1 MYYAISKRVYWRQQK
16 RKGHYGMAVIEKAE
30 KRRSSEIRRPGKK
43 WRRIP
48 AGDQFQM
55 QTMIWPGLI
64 LCFIFS
70 YIPMYGIIIAFKD
83 YNILSTVTGA
93 KWVGLKYFREF
104 FNDPA
109 LSNVLRNTLML
120 NGLALVFSFPAPILL
135 ALFINE
141 IKNVRF
147 KKAVQTISYL
157 PHFLSWV
164 IFGGIVLEML
174 MPNGVIS
181 AALCRLGIIPEPVN
195 FMAKGEYFYAV
206 YTIISVVKSIG
217 FGSILYVAAITG
229 IDQELY
235 EAATVDGCGRFQKM
249 WYITIPCISGT
260 IVIMLI
266 FQISSILNTG
276 YEQIIL
282 LQNSLNLA
290 FSETLDTYVYKI
302 GIAQSRYSYAAA
314 VGLLKSV
321 LSVTLM
327 LIANQTSK
335 KALGRG
341 LF

>member
-1 MYYAISKRVYWRQQK
+1 MNELKK
-16 RKGHYGMAVIEKAE
+16 KGNLSRLLG
-30 KRRSSEIRRPGKK
+30 S
-43 WRRIP
+43 
-48 AGDQFQM
+48 DQFQL
-55 QTMIWPGLI
+55 QSLVWPGLI
-64 LCFIFS
+64 FCFVFS
-70 YIPMYGIIIAFKD
+70 YIPMYGIIIAFKN
-83 YNILSTVTGA
+83 YTIGSTIGSA
-93 KWVGLKYFREF
+93 PWVGLRFFKEF
-104 FNDPA
+104 LHDPSLA
-109 LSNVLRNTLML
+109 NVLRNTLIL
-120 NGLALVFSFPAPILL
+120 NGMALLFSFPAPILL

-141 IKNVRF
+141 IKNLKF
-147 KKAVQTISYL
+147 KKVVQTISYL

-164 IFGGIVLEML
+164 IFGGIVIEML
-174 MPNGVIS
+174 LPTGVVS
-181 AALCRLGIIPEPVN
+181 SVLCAIGILEEPIN
-195 FMAKGEYFYAV
+195 FMAKGEYFYII
-206 YTIISVVKSIG
+206 YTIISIIKGVG

-249 WYITIPCISGT
+249 WYITLPCITGT

-282 LQNSLNLA
+282 LQNPLNLA

-321 LSVTLM
+321 LSVIL
-327 LIANQTSK
+327 LVGANKLSK
-335 KALGRG
+335 KLAGRG

>member
-1 MYYAISKRVYWRQQK
+1 MTVTKKLKKTKTNQIKDT
-16 RKGHYGMAVIEKAE
+16 G
-30 KRRSSEIRRPGKK
+30 KRRRHLFSN
-43 WRRIP
+43 
-48 AGDQFQM
+48 DQFQM
-55 QTMIWPGLI
+55 QTMIWPGII
-64 LCFIFS
+64 LCFIFC
-70 YIPMYGIIIAFKD
+70 YIPMYGIIIAFKN
-83 YNILSTVTGA
+83 YTMITNVMEA
-93 KWVGLKYFREF
+93 EWVGLKYFREF
-104 FNDPA
+104 FSDPA
-109 LSNVLRNTLML
+109 LSSVLRNTLML
-120 NGLALVFSFPAPILL
+120 NGLALIFSFPAPILL

-141 IKNVRF
+141 IKNTKF
-147 KKAVQTISYL
+147 KKTIQTISYL

-181 AALCRLGIIPEPVN
+181 VTLYKMGIIAEPIN
-195 FMAKGEYFYAV
+195 FMAKGSYFYAI
-206 YTIISVVKSIG
+206 YTIISVIKSVG

-249 WYITIPCISGT
+249 WYITVPCISGT

-314 VGLLKSV
+314 VGLLKSIM
-321 LSVTLM
+321 SVTLM
-327 LIANQTSK
+327 LIANRTSK
-335 KALGRG
+335 KTLGRG

>member
-1 MYYAISKRVYWRQQK
+1 MADLVRTGKGTVHDA
-16 RKGHYGMAVIEKAE
+16 RK
-30 KRRSSEIRRPGKK
+30 STGK
-43 WRRIP
+43 WQRFFS
-48 AGDQFQM
+48 GDQFQM
-55 QTMIWPGLI
+55 QSMIWPGLI

-83 YNILSTVTGA
+83 YNILSSVTGA
-93 KWVGLKYFREF
+93 EWVGLKYFREF

-109 LSNVLRNTLML
+109 LSNVLRNTLVL
-120 NGLALVFSFPAPILL
+120 NGLALLFSFPAPILL

-141 IKNVRF
+141 IKNVTF
-147 KKAVQTISYL
+147 KKTVQTISYL

-164 IFGGIVLEML
+164 IFGGIVMEML
-174 MPNGVIS
+174 MPNGVVS
-181 AALCRLGIIPEPVN
+181 VLLYKLGILSEPIN
-195 FMAKGEYFYAV
+195 FMAKGEYFYAI
-206 YTIISVVKSIG
+206 YTIISIIKSVG

-235 EAATVDGCGRFQKM
+235 EAATMDGCGRFQKM
-249 WYITIPCISGT
+249 RYITIPCISGT

-290 FSETLDTYVYKI
+290 YSETLDTYVYKI

-314 VGLLKSV
+314 VGLLKSI
-321 LSVTLM
+321 LSVSLM

>member
-1 MYYAISKRVYWRQQK
+1 MVGPAKTDKSAALDN
-16 RKGHYGMAVIEKAE
+16 RKPHGIWQ
-30 KRRSSEIRRPGKK
+30 RFFS
-43 WRRIP
+43 
-48 AGDQFQM
+48 GDQFQM
-55 QTMIWPGLI
+55 QSMIWPGLI

-83 YNILSTVTGA
+83 YNILSSVTGA
-93 KWVGLKYFREF
+93 QWVGLKYFREF

-109 LSNVLRNTLML
+109 LSNVLRNTLVL
-120 NGLALVFSFPAPILL
+120 NGLALLFSFPAPILL

-141 IKNVRF
+141 IKNVQF
-147 KKAVQTISYL
+147 KKTVQTISYL

-164 IFGGIVLEML
+164 IFGGIVMEML
-174 MPNGVIS
+174 MPNGVVS
-181 AALCRLGIIPEPVN
+181 VLLYKLGILSEPIN
-195 FMAKGEYFYAV
+195 FMAKGEYFYAI
-206 YTIISVVKSIG
+206 YTIISIIKSVG

-249 WYITIPCISGT
+249 LYITIPCISGT

-290 FSETLDTYVYKI
+290 YSETLDTYVYKI

-314 VGLLKSV
+314 VGLLKSI
-321 LSVTLM
+321 LSVSLM

>member
-1 MYYAISKRVYWRQQK
+1 MKTISEADGRQMKTEKKKKRNLLK
-16 RKGHYGMAVIEKAE
+16 N
-30 KRRSSEIRRPGKK
+30 
-43 WRRIP
+43 
-48 AGDQFQM
+48 DQFQI

-93 KWVGLKYFREF
+93 QWVGFKYFREF

-109 LSNVLRNTLML
+109 LWNVLRNTIML
-120 NGLALVFSFPAPILL
+120 NGLALVFSFPAPIIL
-135 ALFINE
+135 ALFLNE
-141 IKNVRF
+141 LKNVQF
-147 KKAVQTISYL
+147 KKTVQTISYL

-164 IFGGIVLEML
+164 IFGGIVIEML
-174 MPNGVIS
+174 MPGGVIS
-181 AALCRLGIIPEPVN
+181 ATLYKLGLIAEPIN
-195 FMAKGEYFYAV
+195 FMAKGEYFYGI
-206 YTIISVVKSIG
+206 YTVINIIKTVG

-235 EAATVDGCGRFQKM
+235 EAAIVDGCGRFQKM
-249 WYITIPCISGT
+249 WYITIPCITGT

-290 FSETLDTYVYKI
+290 YSETLDTYVYKI

-321 LSVTLM
+321 MSVALM
-327 LIANQTSK
+327 LLANHTSK
-335 KALGRG
+335 KLLDRG

>member
-1 MYYAISKRVYWRQQK
+1 
-16 RKGHYGMAVIEKAE
+16 MAVLEKTE
-30 KRRSSEIRRPGKK
+30 RHTPPEVKRTRGK
-43 WRRIP
+43 WLRLLT
-48 AGDQFQM
+48 GDQLQM

-64 LCFIFS
+64 LCFIFC

-93 KWVGLKYFREF
+93 DWVGLKYFREF

-141 IKNVRF
+141 IRNVRF
-147 KKAVQTISYL
+147 KKTVQTISYL

-181 AALCRLGIIPEPVN
+181 VTLYKLGVIPEPIN
-195 FMAKGEYFYAV
+195 FMAKGEYFYAI
-206 YTIISVVKSIG
+206 YTIISVIKSVG

-314 VGLLKSV
+314 VGLLKSI

-327 LIANQTSK
+327 LLANHTSK

>member
-1 MYYAISKRVYWRQQK
+1 MVDLARDDKSTALESRTP
-16 RKGHYGMAVIEKAE
+16 KG
-30 KRRSSEIRRPGKK
+30 K
-43 WRRIP
+43 WRRFFS
-48 AGDQFQM
+48 GDQFQM
-55 QTMIWPGLI
+55 QSMIWPGLI

-83 YNILSTVTGA
+83 YNILSSVTGA
-93 KWVGLKYFREF
+93 EWVGLKYFREF

-109 LSNVLRNTLML
+109 LSNVLRNTLVL
-120 NGLALVFSFPAPILL
+120 NGLALLFSFPAPILL

-141 IKNVRF
+141 IKNVKF
-147 KKAVQTISYL
+147 KKTVQTISYL

-164 IFGGIVLEML
+164 IFGGIVMEML
-174 MPNGVIS
+174 MPNGVVS
-181 AALCRLGIIPEPVN
+181 VLLYKLGILPEPIN
-195 FMAKGEYFYAV
+195 FMAKGEYFYAI
-206 YTIISVVKSIG
+206 YTIISIIKSVG

-290 FSETLDTYVYKI
+290 YSETLDTYVYKI

-314 VGLLKSV
+314 VGLLKSI
-321 LSVTLM
+321 LSVSLM

>member
-1 MYYAISKRVYWRQQK
+1 MTGIVS
-16 RKGHYGMAVIEKAE
+16 
-30 KRRSSEIRRPGKK
+30 
-43 WRRIP
+43 
-48 AGDQFQM
+48 
-55 QTMIWPGLI
+55 GLCNFAHI
-64 LCFIFS
+64 
-70 YIPMYGIIIAFKD
+70 
-83 YNILSTVTGA
+83 
-93 KWVGLKYFREF
+93 
-104 FNDPA
+104 
-109 LSNVLRNTLML
+109 
-120 NGLALVFSFPAPILL
+120 APILPV
-135 ALFINE
+135 LFINE
-141 IKNVRF
+141 IKNVKF
-147 KKAVQTISYL
+147 KKTIQTISYL

-174 MPNGVIS
+174 MPNGVVS
-181 AALCRLGIIPEPVN
+181 AVLCKLGIIAEPVN
-195 FMAKGEYFYAV
+195 FMAKGEYFYAI
-206 YTIISVVKSIG
+206 YTIISVIKSVG

-249 WYITIPCISGT
+249 WYITVPCIAGT

-314 VGLLKSV
+314 VGLLKSIM
-321 LSVTLM
+321 SVMLM
-327 LIANQTSK
+327 LMANQTSK
-335 KALGRG
+335 KTLGRG

>member
-1 MYYAISKRVYWRQQK
+1 MVDLARDDKSTALENRTP
-16 RKGHYGMAVIEKAE
+16 KG
-30 KRRSSEIRRPGKK
+30 K
-43 WRRIP
+43 WRRLFS
-48 AGDQFQM
+48 GDQFQM
-55 QTMIWPGLI
+55 QSMIWPGLI

-83 YNILSTVTGA
+83 YNILSSVTGA
-93 KWVGLKYFREF
+93 EWVGLKYFREF

-109 LSNVLRNTLML
+109 LSNVLRNTLVL
-120 NGLALVFSFPAPILL
+120 NGLALLFSFPAPILL

-141 IKNVRF
+141 IKNVKF

-164 IFGGIVLEML
+164 IFGGIVMEML
-174 MPNGVIS
+174 MPNGVVS
-181 AALCRLGIIPEPVN
+181 VLLYKLGILSEPIN
-195 FMAKGEYFYAV
+195 FMAKGEYFYAI
-206 YTIISVVKSIG
+206 YTIISIIKSVG

-290 FSETLDTYVYKI
+290 YSETLDTYVYKI

-314 VGLLKSV
+314 VGLLKSI
-321 LSVTLM
+321 LSVSLM

>member
-1 MYYAISKRVYWRQQK
+1 MTSSKKIKK
-16 RKGHYGMAVIEKAE
+16 RNTNRAGRTE
-30 KRRSSEIRRPGKK
+30 KK
-43 WRRIP
+43 WWHLF
-48 AGDQFQM
+48 ANDQFQM

-64 LCFIFS
+64 LCFIFC
-70 YIPMYGIIIAFKD
+70 YIPMYGIIIAFKN
-83 YNILSTVTGA
+83 YTMITNIMEA
-93 KWVGLKYFREF
+93 EWVGLKYFREF
-104 FNDPA
+104 FSDPA

-120 NGLALVFSFPAPILL
+120 NGLALIFSFPAPILL

-141 IKNVRF
+141 IKNVKF
-147 KKAVQTISYL
+147 KKTIQTISYL

-181 AALCRLGIIPEPVN
+181 ITLFKMGIIDEPIN
-195 FMAKGEYFYAV
+195 FMARGSYFYAI
-206 YTIISVVKSIG
+206 YTIISVIKSVG

-235 EAATVDGCGRFQKM
+235 EAATVDGCGRFHKM
-249 WYITIPCISGT
+249 WYITVPCISGT

-302 GIAQSRYSYAAA
+302 GIAQSRYSYAAS
-314 VGLLKSV
+314 VGLLKSIM
-321 LSVTLM
+321 SVTLM
-327 LIANQTSK
+327 LIANRTSK
-335 KALGRG
+335 KTLGRG

>member
-1 MYYAISKRVYWRQQK
+1 MKTISEADRRQMKTEKKKKRNLLK
-16 RKGHYGMAVIEKAE
+16 N
-30 KRRSSEIRRPGKK
+30 
-43 WRRIP
+43 
-48 AGDQFQM
+48 DQFQI
-55 QTMIWPGLI
+55 QSMIWPGLI

-93 KWVGLKYFREF
+93 QWVGFKYFREF

-109 LSNVLRNTLML
+109 LWNVLRNTIML
-120 NGLALVFSFPAPILL
+120 NGLALVFSFPAPIIL
-135 ALFINE
+135 ALFLNE
-141 IKNVRF
+141 LKNVPF
-147 KKAVQTISYL
+147 KKTVQTISYL

-164 IFGGIVLEML
+164 IFGGIVIEML
-174 MPNGVIS
+174 MPGGVIS
-181 AALCRLGIIPEPVN
+181 ATLYKLGLIAEPIN
-195 FMAKGEYFYAV
+195 FMAKGEYFYGI
-206 YTIISVVKSIG
+206 YTVINIIKTVG

-235 EAATVDGCGRFQKM
+235 EAAIVDGCGRFQKM
-249 WYITIPCISGT
+249 WYITIPCITGT

-290 FSETLDTYVYKI
+290 YSETLDTYVYKI

-321 LSVTLM
+321 MSVALM
-327 LIANQTSK
+327 LLANHTSK
-335 KALGRG
+335 KLLDRG

>member
-1 MYYAISKRVYWRQQK
+1 MTVTKKLKKTKTNQIKDT
-16 RKGHYGMAVIEKAE
+16 G
-30 KRRSSEIRRPGKK
+30 KRRRHLFSN
-43 WRRIP
+43 
-48 AGDQFQM
+48 DQFQM

-64 LCFIFS
+64 LCFIFC
-70 YIPMYGIIIAFKD
+70 YIPMYGIIIAFKN
-83 YNILSTVTGA
+83 YTMITNVMEA
-93 KWVGLKYFREF
+93 EWVGLKYFREF
-104 FNDPA
+104 FSDPA
-109 LSNVLRNTLML
+109 LSSVLRNTLML
-120 NGLALVFSFPAPILL
+120 NGLALIFSFPAPILL

-141 IKNVRF
+141 IKNTKF
-147 KKAVQTISYL
+147 KKTIQTISYL

-181 AALCRLGIIPEPVN
+181 VTLYKMGIIAEPIN
-195 FMAKGEYFYAV
+195 FMAKGSYFYAI
-206 YTIISVVKSIG
+206 YTIISVIKSVG

-249 WYITIPCISGT
+249 WYITVPCISGT

-290 FSETLDTYVYKI
+290 FSESLDTYVYKI

-314 VGLLKSV
+314 VGLLKSIM
-321 LSVTLM
+321 SVTLM
-327 LIANQTSK
+327 LIANRTSK
-335 KALGRG
+335 KTLGRG

>member
-1 MYYAISKRVYWRQQK
+1 MTVTKKLKKTKTNQIKDT
-16 RKGHYGMAVIEKAE
+16 G
-30 KRRSSEIRRPGKK
+30 KRRRHLFSN
-43 WRRIP
+43 
-48 AGDQFQM
+48 DQFQM

-64 LCFIFS
+64 LCFIFC
-70 YIPMYGIIIAFKD
+70 YIPMYGIIIAFKN
-83 YNILSTVTGA
+83 YTMITNVMEA
-93 KWVGLKYFREF
+93 EWVGLKYFREF
-104 FNDPA
+104 FSDPA
-109 LSNVLRNTLML
+109 LSSVLRNTLML
-120 NGLALVFSFPAPILL
+120 NGLALIFSFPAPILL

-141 IKNVRF
+141 IKNTKF
-147 KKAVQTISYL
+147 KKTIQTISYL

-181 AALCRLGIIPEPVN
+181 VTLYKMGIIAEPIN
-195 FMAKGEYFYAV
+195 FMAKGSYFYAI
-206 YTIISVVKSIG
+206 YTIISVIKSVG

-249 WYITIPCISGT
+249 WYITVPCISGT

-282 LQNSLNLA
+282 LQNSLDLA

-314 VGLLKSV
+314 VGLLKSIM
-321 LSVTLM
+321 SVTLM
-327 LIANQTSK
+327 LIANRTSK
-335 KALGRG
+335 KTLGRG

>member
-1 MYYAISKRVYWRQQK
+1 MVDLARDDKSTALENRTP
-16 RKGHYGMAVIEKAE
+16 KG
-30 KRRSSEIRRPGKK
+30 K
-43 WRRIP
+43 WRRFFS
-48 AGDQFQM
+48 GDQFQM
-55 QTMIWPGLI
+55 QSMIWPGLI

-83 YNILSTVTGA
+83 YNILSSVTGA
-93 KWVGLKYFREF
+93 EWVGLKYFREF

-109 LSNVLRNTLML
+109 LSNVLRNTLVL
-120 NGLALVFSFPAPILL
+120 NGLALLFSFPAPILL

-141 IKNVRF
+141 IKNVKF
-147 KKAVQTISYL
+147 KKTVQTISYL

-164 IFGGIVLEML
+164 IFGGIVMEML
-174 MPNGVIS
+174 MPNGVVS
-181 AALCRLGIIPEPVN
+181 VLLYKLGILSEPIN
-195 FMAKGEYFYAV
+195 FMAKGEYFYAI
-206 YTIISVVKSIG
+206 YTIISIIKSVG

-290 FSETLDTYVYKI
+290 YSETLDTYVYKI

-314 VGLLKSV
+314 VGLLKSI
-321 LSVTLM
+321 LSVSLM

>member
-1 MYYAISKRVYWRQQK
+1 MEKKKKRNILK
-16 RKGHYGMAVIEKAE
+16 N
-30 KRRSSEIRRPGKK
+30 
-43 WRRIP
+43 
-48 AGDQFQM
+48 DQFQI
-55 QTMIWPGLI
+55 QSMIWPGLI

-70 YIPMYGIIIAFKD
+70 YIPMYGITIAFKD

-93 KWVGLKYFREF
+93 QWVGFKYFGEF

-109 LSNVLRNTLML
+109 LWNVLRNTIML
-120 NGLALVFSFPAPILL
+120 NGLALVFSFPAPIIL
-135 ALFINE
+135 ALFLNE
-141 IKNVRF
+141 LKNVQF
-147 KKAVQTISYL
+147 KKTVQTISYL

-164 IFGGIVLEML
+164 IFGGIVIEML
-174 MPNGVIS
+174 MPGGVIS
-181 AALCRLGIIPEPVN
+181 TTLYKLGLIAEPVN
-195 FMAKGEYFYAV
+195 FMAKGEYFYGI
-206 YTIISVVKSIG
+206 YTVINIIKTVG

-235 EAATVDGCGRFQKM
+235 EAAIVDGCGRFQKM
-249 WYITIPCISGT
+249 WYITIPCITGT

-290 FSETLDTYVYKI
+290 YSETLDTYVYKI

-321 LSVTLM
+321 MSGALM
-327 LIANQTSK
+327 LLANSTSK
-335 KALGRG
+335 KLLDRG

>member
-1 MYYAISKRVYWRQQK
+1 MVDLARDDKSTALENRTP
-16 RKGHYGMAVIEKAE
+16 KG
-30 KRRSSEIRRPGKK
+30 K
-43 WRRIP
+43 WRRFFS
-48 AGDQFQM
+48 GDQFQM
-55 QTMIWPGLI
+55 QSMIWPGLI

-83 YNILSTVTGA
+83 YNILSSVTGA
-93 KWVGLKYFREF
+93 EWVGLKYFREF

-109 LSNVLRNTLML
+109 LSNVLRNTLAL
-120 NGLALVFSFPAPILL
+120 NGLALLFSFPAPILL

-141 IKNVRF
+141 IKNVKF
-147 KKAVQTISYL
+147 KKTVQTISYL

-164 IFGGIVLEML
+164 IFGGIVMEML
-174 MPNGVIS
+174 MPNGVVS
-181 AALCRLGIIPEPVN
+181 VLLYKLGILSEPIN
-195 FMAKGEYFYAV
+195 FMAKGEYFYAI
-206 YTIISVVKSIG
+206 YTIISIIKSVG

-290 FSETLDTYVYKI
+290 YSETLDTYVYKI

-314 VGLLKSV
+314 VGLLKSI
-321 LSVTLM
+321 LSVSLM

>member
-1 MYYAISKRVYWRQQK
+1 MTVTKKLKKTKTNQIKDT
-16 RKGHYGMAVIEKAE
+16 G
-30 KRRSSEIRRPGKK
+30 KRRRHLFSN
-43 WRRIP
+43 
-48 AGDQFQM
+48 DQFQM

-64 LCFIFS
+64 LCFIFC
-70 YIPMYGIIIAFKD
+70 YIPMYGIIIAFKN
-83 YNILSTVTGA
+83 YTMITNVMEA
-93 KWVGLKYFREF
+93 EWVGLKYFREF
-104 FNDPA
+104 FSDPA
-109 LSNVLRNTLML
+109 LSSVLRNTLML
-120 NGLALVFSFPAPILL
+120 NGLALIFSFPAPILL

-141 IKNVRF
+141 IKNTKF
-147 KKAVQTISYL
+147 KKTIQTISYL

-181 AALCRLGIIPEPVN
+181 VTLYKMCIIAEPIN
-195 FMAKGEYFYAV
+195 FMAKGSYFYAI
-206 YTIISVVKSIG
+206 YTIISVIKSVG

-235 EAATVDGCGRFQKM
+235 EAATVAGCGRFQKM
-249 WYITIPCISGT
+249 WYITVPCISGT

-314 VGLLKSV
+314 VGLLKSIM
-321 LSVTLM
+321 SVTLM
-327 LIANQTSK
+327 LIANRTSK
-335 KALGRG
+335 KTLGRG

>member
-1 MYYAISKRVYWRQQK
+1 MVDLARDDKSTALENRMP
-16 RKGHYGMAVIEKAE
+16 KG
-30 KRRSSEIRRPGKK
+30 K
-43 WRRIP
+43 WRRFFS
-48 AGDQFQM
+48 GDQFQM
-55 QTMIWPGLI
+55 QSMIWPGLI

-83 YNILSTVTGA
+83 YNILSSVTGA
-93 KWVGLKYFREF
+93 EWVGLKYFRDF

-109 LSNVLRNTLML
+109 LSNVLRNTLVL
-120 NGLALVFSFPAPILL
+120 NGLALLFSFPAPILL

-141 IKNVRF
+141 IKNVKF
-147 KKAVQTISYL
+147 KKTVQTISYL

-164 IFGGIVLEML
+164 IFGGIVMEML
-174 MPNGVIS
+174 MPNGVVS
-181 AALCRLGIIPEPVN
+181 VLLYKLGILSEPIN
-195 FMAKGEYFYAV
+195 FMAKGEYFYAI
-206 YTIISVVKSIG
+206 YTIISIIKSVG

-290 FSETLDTYVYKI
+290 YSETLDTYVYKI

-314 VGLLKSV
+314 VGLLKSI
-321 LSVTLM
+321 LSVSLM